1 MLIRRGT
8 ESPLACLGGTIMS
21 LDTEFDLSEGLISPD
36 YEKLDLQLPERA
48 VYAFLSEARIGSYIE
63 IRGGKLI
70 GHLPTTMKNIP
81 IWIVNDDGEDVAVM
95 EASLGAPASV
105 ITQERLFAYG
115 VEKMLMIS
123 CCGTL
128 VDMPE
133 NTFLPVE
140 RAYRDEG
147 TSAHYMPASH
157 FIELDPK
164 PLSKIE
170 ALFMD
175 LGISVEPCTTW
186 TTDAFFRETRNKVEM
201 RKAQGCQ
208 VVNMACSALAACARF
223 RHKEFAEILFTT
235 DTLATVSHDV
245 RTWGREARNAA
256 LNLALMAIRRI

>member
-1 MLIRRGT
+1 
-8 ESPLACLGGTIMS
+8 MS
-21 LDTEFDLSEGLISPD
+21 LDTEFDPSEGLISPD

-201 RKAQGCQ
+201 RKAG
-208 VVNMACSALAACARF
+208 AALHPARCGPDPERQYRPAV
-223 RHKEFAEILFTT
+223 RHPPGLGGTAKLFAVCGHRPSDCE
-235 DTLATVSHDV
+235 
-245 RTWGREARNAA
+245 RNAPTA
-256 LNLALMAIRRI
+256 RCSGGAAVPV

>member
-8 ESPLACLGGTIMS
+8 GSPLACLGGTIMS
-21 LDTEFDLSEGLISPD
+21 LDTEFDPSEGLISPD

-95 EASLGAPASV
+95 EAPLGAPASV

-128 VDMPE
+128 VD
-133 NTFLPVE
+133 
-140 RAYRDEG
+140 
-147 TSAHYMPASH
+147 MPASH

-208 VVNMACSALAACARF
+208 VVDMACSALAACARF

>member
-1 MLIRRGT
+1 
-8 ESPLACLGGTIMS
+8 MS
-21 LDTEFDLSEGLISPD
+21 LDTEFDPSEGLISPD

-170 ALFMD
+170 ALFMA
-175 LGISVEPCTTW
+175 LGISVE
-186 TTDAFFRETRNKVEM
+186 RETRNKVEM

-208 VVNMACSALAACARF
+208 VVDMACSALAACARF

>member
-1 MLIRRGT
+1 MLIRRGMG
-8 ESPLACLGGTIMS
+8 SPLACLGGTIMS
-21 LDTEFDLSEGLISPD
+21 LDTEFDPSEGLISPD

-95 EASLGAPASV
+95 EAPLGAPASV

-175 LGISVEPCTTW
+175 LGISVEPCTT
-186 TTDAFFRETRNKVEM
+186 
-201 RKAQGCQ
+201 
-208 VVNMACSALAACARF
+208 
-223 RHKEFAEILFTT
+223 
-235 DTLATVSHDV
+235 
-245 RTWGREARNAA
+245 
-256 LNLALMAIRRI
+256 

>member
-1 MLIRRGT
+1 
-8 ESPLACLGGTIMS
+8 
-21 LDTEFDLSEGLISPD
+21 
-36 YEKLDLQLPERA
+36 
-48 VYAFLSEARIGSYIE
+48 
-63 IRGGKLI
+63 
-70 GHLPTTMKNIP
+70 
-81 IWIVNDDGEDVAVM
+81 
-95 EASLGAPASV
+95 
-105 ITQERLFAYG
+105 
-115 VEKMLMIS
+115 
-123 CCGTL
+123 
-128 VDMPE
+128 
-133 NTFLPVE
+133 
-140 RAYRDEG
+140 
-147 TSAHYMPASH
+147 MPASH

-208 VVNMACSALAACARF
+208 VVDMACSALAACARF